1 MKTPAFT
8 VTGVM
13 ACLMLLSQPV
23 NAQTEAR
30 AIFNLQAQLKEPTCN
45 QALTSSGD
53 ADGGGNVD
61 FGAIS
66 LAETNMEKTKHVV
79 LRLTCDSASL
89 PFVAGI
95 GFKVVKGYMDEETGH
110 LYPKMMMGDGDYRIP
125 ANLWYDWTWGK
136 NINEAVADKP
146 GEGYPGL
153 KVGQKV
159 DLSQQ
164 TPGSQYLLVQK
175 EGKVTWDFPVDIT
188 RKLEGSISS
197 LPAGDYIAAV
207 QVNISYD

>member
-30 AIFNLQAQLKEPTCN
+30 ATFNLQAKLKEPTCN
-45 QALTSSGD
+45 PALTSSGD

-61 FGAIS
+61 FGLIS
-66 LAETNMEKTKHVV
+66 LADGGSVEKTKHVV
-79 LRLTCDSASL
+79 LTLTCDSAS
-89 PFVAGI
+89 PPMVAGM
-95 GFKVVKGYMDEETGH
+95 GFNVVKGHVVTDKTGV
-110 LYPKMMMGDGDYRIP
+110 LNPAFMTEKGPFYP
-125 ANLWYDWTWGK
+125 ANFGYDWEWGK

-153 KVGQKV
+153 KAGQKV
-159 DLSQQ
+159 DLHQQ
-164 TPGSQYLLVQK
+164 TTGSQYLLVQK
-175 EGKVTWDFPVDIT
+175 EGKATWDFPVDIT
-188 RKLEGSISS
+188 LKGDVTRYW
-197 LPAGDYIAAV
+197 AGDYIAAV
-207 QVNISYD
+207 QVNISYE

>member
-53 ADGGGNVD
+53 ADSAGNVD
-61 FGAIS
+61 FGTIS
-66 LAETNMEKTKHVV
+66 LADGSSVEKTKHVV
-79 LRLTCDSASL
+79 LTLTCDSASL

-95 GFKVVKGYMDEETGH
+95 GFKVVNGDMDTGVTGR
-110 LYPKMMMGDGDYRIP
+110 LYPEVTKDGLTGIVV
-125 ANLWYDWTWGK
+125 NFWYDWAWGK
-136 NINEAVADKP
+136 DINEAVDDKP

-153 KVGQKV
+153 KAGQKV

-164 TPGSQYLLVQK
+164 TAGSQYLLVQK
-175 EGKVTWDFPVDIT
+175 KGKVTWDFPVDIT
-188 RKLEGSISS
+188 LKGNVTAYF
-197 LPAGDYIAAV
+197 AGDYIAAV

>member
-30 AIFNLQAQLKEPTCN
+30 ATFNLQAKLKEPTCN

-61 FGAIS
+61 FGTFS
-66 LAETNMEKTKHVV
+66 LADGGSVEKTKHVV
-79 LRLTCDSASL
+79 LTLTCDSAS
-89 PFVAGI
+89 PPMAAGI
-95 GFKVVKGYMDEETGH
+95 GFKVIKGQINTSVTGRVN
-110 LYPKMMMGDGDYRIP
+110 PKTTEGGTTFT
-125 ANLWYDWTWGK
+125 ANFGYDWAWGK

-146 GEGYPGL
+146 YGGYDTLKPGE
-153 KVGQKV
+153 KVSLQYQV
-159 DLSQQ
+159 
-164 TPGSQYLLVQK
+164 PISQYLLVQK
-175 EGKVTWDFPVDIT
+175 EGKATWDFPVDIT
-188 RKLEGSISS
+188 LKDDLTED
-197 LPAGDYIAAV
+197 AGDYIAAV
-207 QVNISYD
+207 QVNISYE

>member
-23 NAQTEAR
+23 NAQTVAK
-30 AIFNLQAQLKEPTCN
+30 ATFNLQAELKEPTCN

-61 FGAIS
+61 FGLIS
-66 LAETNMEKTKHVV
+66 LADGGSVEKTKHVV
-79 LRLTCDSASL
+79 LTLTCDSAS
-89 PFVAGI
+89 PPMVAGI
-95 GFKVVKGYMDEETGH
+95 GFNVVKGWAPDDITGS
-110 LYPKMMMGDGDYRIP
+110 LNPEFMKENGPTYPAKFG
-125 ANLWYDWTWGK
+125 YDWEWGK

-153 KVGQKV
+153 KAGQKV
-159 DLSQQ
+159 DLLQQ
-164 TPGSQYLLVQK
+164 TTGSQYLLVQK
-175 EGKVTWDFPVDIT
+175 EGKATWDFPVDIT
-188 RKLEGSISS
+188 LKGDVTRYW
-197 LPAGDYIAAV
+197 AGDYIAAV
-207 QVNISYD
+207 QVNISYE

>member
-61 FGAIS
+61 FGTIS
-66 LAETNMEKTKHVV
+66 LADGSSVEKTKHVV
-79 LRLTCDSASL
+79 LTLTCDSAS
-89 PFVAGI
+89 PPSVAGI
-95 GFKVVKGYMDEETGH
+95 GFNIKNGTTSPLDSAK
-110 LYPKMMMGDGDYRIP
+110 LYPEKAPGIFQD
-125 ANLWYDWTWGK
+125 NLSYDWAWGK
-136 NINEAVADKP
+136 GIDEAVAETQGYAGLKP
-146 GEGYPGL
+146 GE
-153 KVGQKV
+153 KVNLV
-159 DLSQQ
+159 INVETSR
-164 TPGSQYLLVQK
+164 QYGLVQK
-175 EGKVTWDFPVDIT
+175 ENRSTWAFPVDIT
-188 RKLEGSISS
+188 RNARDIATLS
-197 LPAGDYIAAV
+197 AGDYIAAV

>member
-30 AIFNLQAQLKEPTCN
+30 ATFNLQAKLKEPTCN

-61 FGAIS
+61 FGTFS
-66 LAETNMEKTKHVV
+66 LADGGSVEKTKHVV
-79 LRLTCDSASL
+79 LTLTCDSAS
-89 PFVAGI
+89 PPMAAGI
-95 GFKVVKGYMDEETGH
+95 GFKVIKGQINTSVTGRVN
-110 LYPKMMMGDGDYRIP
+110 PEMAKVGVV
-125 ANLWYDWTWGK
+125 ANFGYDWAWGK

-146 GEGYPGL
+146 YGGYDTLKPGE
-153 KVGQKV
+153 KVR
-159 DLSQQ
+159 L
-164 TPGSQYLLVQK
+164 QYQVPISYYFLVQK

-188 RKLEGSISS
+188 LKDDFTKYA
-197 LPAGDYIAAV
+197 AGDYIAAV
-207 QVNISYD
+207 QVNISYE

>member
-23 NAQTEAR
+23 NAQETAS
-30 AIFNLQAQLKEPTCN
+30 ATFNLQAQLKEPTCN

-61 FGAIS
+61 FGTIS
-66 LAETNMEKTKHVV
+66 LADGSSVEKTKHVV
-79 LRLTCDSASL
+79 LTLTCDSASL

-95 GFKVVKGYMDEETGH
+95 GFKVVKGHKHTGVTGR
-110 LYPKMMMGDGDYRIP
+110 LNPEVMTEDGPAYPT
-125 ANLWYDWTWGK
+125 NFWYDWAWGK
-136 NINEAVADKP
+136 DINEAVDDKA

-153 KVGQKV
+153 KAGDKV

-164 TPGSQYLLVQK
+164 TTGSQYLLVQK
-175 EGKVTWDFPVDIT
+175 KGRVTWDFPVDIT
-188 RKLEGSISS
+188 LKGDVTRYW
-197 LPAGDYIAAV
+197 AGDYIAAV
-207 QVNISYD
+207 QVNISYE

>member
-30 AIFNLQAQLKEPTCN
+30 ATFSLQAGLKEPTCN

-61 FGAIS
+61 FGLIS
-66 LAETNMEKTKHVV
+66 LADGGSVEKTKHVV
-79 LRLTCDSASL
+79 LTLTCDSAS
-89 PFVAGI
+89 PPVVAGI
-95 GFKVVKGYMDEETGH
+95 GFNVVKGKMSIEQTGV
-110 LYPKMMMGDGDYRIP
+110 LYPLYEENTVYIP
-125 ANLWYDWTWGK
+125 YFWYDWAWGK

-153 KVGQKV
+153 KAGQKV
-159 DLSQQ
+159 DLLQQ
-164 TPGSQYLLVQK
+164 TTGSQYLLVQK
-175 EGKVTWDFPVDIT
+175 EGKATWDFPVDIT
-188 RKLEGSISS
+188 LKGDVSWLWS
-197 LPAGDYIAAV
+197 GDYIAAV
-207 QVNISYD
+207 QVNISYE